1 MEVEEQDNRDGR
13 PKSFLFFMFIFLFG
27 LAAFFL
33 CLSAEF
39 QKAKALLR
47 AHVFLKGKDL
57 KWDGESCYLPENRAF
72 GLGIAALVCV
82 SVAQIVGNVVI
93 CRGFLKTDK
102 TGTTLFCIILLL
114 FSWVNFSVAVTLIS
128 VGASMNREQIYGK
141 GWLNR
146 ECYLVKD
153 GVFAASGFLSVTT
166 MAAILGAFAFKVKPS
181 LQVLKLKIRV

>member
-1 MEVEEQDNRDGR
+1 MEVQEQDNRNGR
-13 PKSFLFFMFIFLFG
+13 PKFSLFFMFIFLFG

-39 QKAKALLR
+39 QKA
-47 AHVFLKGKDL
+47 KGKDL

-82 SVAQIVGNVVI
+82 FVAQIVGNVVI
-93 CRGFLKTDK
+93 CR
-102 TGTTLFCIILLL
+102 
-114 FSWVNFSVAVTLIS
+114 VAVTLIS
-128 VGASMNREQIYGK
+128 VGASMNREQRYGK

-153 GVFAASGFLSVTT
+153 GVFAASGFLCVMTL
-166 MAAILGAFAFKVKPS
+166 AAILGAFAFKVKPS
-181 LQVLKLKIRV
+181 LQVATHDKHHTQNV

>member
-1 MEVEEQDNRDGR
+1 MEVQEQDNRDGR

-39 QKAKALLR
+39 QKA
-47 AHVFLKGKDL
+47 KGKDL

-181 LQVLKLKIRV
+181 LQVENHDKRHTQNV